1 MTTDP
6 RRYASLPDAAEYLGT
21 SVNTIRNLMNS
32 GRLTR
37 YAITARLIRVDLCEI
52 DRLADKSVYRR
63 TRRMTAS
70 KVA

>member
-1 MTTDP
+1 VTTDP
-6 RRYASLPDAAEYLGT
+6 RRYASLPAAAEYLGT
-21 SVNTIRNLMNS
+21 SVNTIRNLVNS

-37 YAITARLIRVDLCEI
+37 YAITARLIRVDLSEI

-63 TRRMTAS
+63 TRRVATS

>member
-1 MTTDP
+1 MTIDP
-6 RRYASLPDAAEYLGT
+6 RRYASLPDAAEYLST

-37 YAITARLIRVDLCEI
+37 YAITPRLIRVDLSEI

-63 TRRMTAS
+63 TRRATS
-70 KVA
+70 SQVA